1 MRNETNT
8 APGETNAASGETT
21 PADKLIA
28 KLAGESTGRQTIILS
43 SPVEYEDIKKTELV
57 LDLDSLTG
65 DDLANA
71 EAEMQLAGIVPVMV
85 DTSKRYMMFVAAK
98 AAGVPV
104 EFIRKL
110 KASDATKVT
119 LAVQGFLMG

>member
-1 MRNETNT
+1 MKE
-8 APGETNAASGETT
+8 
-21 PADKLIA
+21 
-28 KLAGESTGRQTIILS
+28 ESTQAESATVATPGRQTIKLS
-43 SPVEYEDIKKTELV
+43 APVKYEDIERSELV
-57 LDLDSLTG
+57 LDLDGLTG

-85 DTSKRYMMFVAAK
+85 DTSKRYMMYVAAK

>member
-1 MRNETNT
+1 MSENKE
-8 APGETNAASGETT
+8 ETT
-21 PADKLIA
+21 TPGQVSAA
-28 KLAGESTGRQTIILS
+28 KKTPKTAKTPENTGRQTIELS
-43 SPVEYEDIKKTELV
+43 GPVTFEDITKTELV
-57 LDLDSLTG
+57 LDLDGLTG

-71 EAEMQLAGIVPVMV
+71 EAEMQLSGVVPVMV

-104 EFIRKL
+104 ELIRKL
-110 KASDATKVT
+110 KANDATKVT

>member
-1 MRNETNT
+1 MTEATETQTTAVQTAATQPENPGRQVIKLT
-8 APGETNAASGETT
+8 APIKFE
-21 PADKLIA
+21 DK
-28 KLAGESTGRQTIILS
+28 ERS
-43 SPVEYEDIKKTELV
+43 ELV
-57 LDLDSLTG
+57 LDLDGLTG